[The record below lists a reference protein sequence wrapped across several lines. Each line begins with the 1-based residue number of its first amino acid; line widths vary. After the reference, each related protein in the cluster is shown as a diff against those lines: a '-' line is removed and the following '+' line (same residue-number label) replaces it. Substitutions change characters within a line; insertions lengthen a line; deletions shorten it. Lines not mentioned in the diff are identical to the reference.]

1 MNGNISKALKKLSI
15 DNPTD
20 WDEHLLA
27 VLYAYKTKAHYV
39 LKMSPYES
47 MFGISPPSSRQDP
60 LQLLGR
66 ALDME
71 RLTELND
78 RNVQIEE
85 YNVLNEEYD
94 YKQVVKRKTYAPGT
108 KVVRVRHNKFS
119 KWILI
124 SNLQYSLWS
133 LLSIT
138 VLVNLRM
145 LLVVF

>member
-108 KVVRVRHNKFS
+108 KVVRVRHNNTCQ
-119 KWILI
+119 LADAVGR
-124 SNLQYSLWS
+124 
-133 LLSIT
+133 LLKR
-138 VLVNLRM
+138 LVNLSSLRQIQQRE
-145 LLVVF
+145 VD